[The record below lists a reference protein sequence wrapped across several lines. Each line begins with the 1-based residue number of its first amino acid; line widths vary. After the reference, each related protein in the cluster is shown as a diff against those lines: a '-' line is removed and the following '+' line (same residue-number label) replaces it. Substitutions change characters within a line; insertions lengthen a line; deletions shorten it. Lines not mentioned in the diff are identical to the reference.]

1 MQKVTIV
8 SGNSVGRGLEAI
20 KLAKGKRVLW
30 ADDVDIDPREYD
42 GEPCIIIYNSLLIRD
57 LVKLKKFIRQERVA
71 VRVPYG
77 REGISME
84 RPEIVVITNDWDE
97 SDFNDIEGLEVVKI

>member
-1 MQKVTIV
+1 MQKVTLV
-8 SGNSVGRGLEAI
+8 SGNSVGRGLEAL
-20 KLAKGKRVLW
+20 KLAKGKRVIW

-42 GEPCIIIYNSLLIRD
+42 GEPCVIIYNSLLVRD
-57 LVKLKKFIRQERVA
+57 LAKLKRFVSQKRVA

-84 RPEIVVITNDWDE
+84 RPEIIIITNDWE
-97 SDFNDIEGLEVVKI
+97 IEDFLDIEGLEIVKI